1 MNIDFHLKFFS
12 FHRTISVSRKWI
24 QYGVILAVILT
35 AMAAAYWG
43 SMLIMLALIALPFG
57 VAGIYFVVRQPRL
70 IYVLILAGGMFV
82 PFKGPGGINASVL
95 AILLLIFLWFMDM
108 LVVKQE
114 FRFLY
119 TPAIRPLLYFMAI
132 SVVAFAMG
140 QISWFP
146 FANQAPLDAQ
156 IGGFAIYILL
166 PLTMLVT
173 SNLIKDMYWIKVIF
187 WVFIGL
193 SMIYVTARALELSI
207 ADRLFQQGY
216 TANSML
222 WTWLIAL
229 LASQIMY
236 NHELGWRMRGLL
248 IAFIA
253 LAFYVALVQQ
263 NDWKSGWVPAAVSVA
278 ALVGLRFKK
287 LTIVAIP
294 FAFALGIYLAQDLI
308 STDLYSWGTRVE
320 AWIVVLEIARVSPL
334 IGLGFANYYWYAKVF
349 TIRGYHIKFN
359 SHSQFV
365 DLVAQIGVLGLLCFF
380 WILFEVGRLA
390 WGLSARL
397 RDGFARGYAYG
408 VLVGMLG
415 SLMASFLVDW
425 VLPFTYNIGLDGV
438 RASILP
444 WIFFGCLIS
453 VEQIFSEQPKAS
465 TTLSIRERW
474 LR

>member
-1 MNIDFHLKFFS
+1 MNIDIHLKFLS
-12 FHRTISVSRKWI
+12 FDRRISLSRKWI
-24 QYGVILAVILT
+24 QYGIILAVILT

-43 SMLIMLALIALPFG
+43 SMLVMLAVIALPVG
-57 VAGIYFVVRQPRL
+57 VAGLYFAIKQPNL
-70 IYVLILAGGMFV
+70 IYIVTLIGGMFV
-82 PFKGPGGINASVL
+82 PFKGPGGVNASVL
-95 AILLLIFLWFMDM
+95 GLLLLVFLWIMDM
-108 LVVKQE
+108 LVVKRE
-114 FRFLY
+114 FRFIH

-132 SVVAFAMG
+132 SVVAFAVG

-156 IGGFAIYILL
+156 IGGFAIYLLL
-166 PLTMLVT
+166 PLTMLMT
-173 SNLIKDMYWIKVIF
+173 PNLIKDMHWIKVIF
-187 WVFIGL
+187 WAFVGL
-193 SMIYVTARALELSI
+193 SMVYVIARALGLSI

-236 NHELGWRMRGLL
+236 NHELGWRMRGLM
-248 IAFIA
+248 IVFIM
-253 LAFYVALVQQ
+253 LVLYVALVQQ
-263 NDWKSGWVPAAVSVA
+263 NDWKSGWVPGAVAVA

-287 LTIVAIP
+287 LTIIAMP
-294 FAFALGIYLAQDLI
+294 FAFAVGIYLAQDLI
-308 STDLYSWGTRVE
+308 STDLYSWGTRVD
-320 AWIVVLEIARVSPL
+320 AWLVVLGISKASPL
-334 IGLGFANYYWYAKVF
+334 FGLGFANYYWYAKVF

-365 DLVAQIGVLGLLCFF
+365 DLIAQTGLLGLLCFF

-397 RDGFARGYAYG
+397 KDGFARGYAYG
-408 VLVGMLG
+408 VLVGVLG

-425 VLPFTYNIGLDGV
+425 VLPFAYNIGLDGV

-444 WIFFGCLIS
+444 WMFFGCLIS
-453 VEQIFSEQPKAS
+453 MERIFSTEPKAAGS
-465 TTLSIRERW
+465 LSIRERW

>member
-1 MNIDFHLKFFS
+1 
-12 FHRTISVSRKWI
+12 
-24 QYGVILAVILT
+24 
-35 AMAAAYWG
+35 
-43 SMLIMLALIALPFG
+43 
-57 VAGIYFVVRQPRL
+57 
-70 IYVLILAGGMFV
+70 
-82 PFKGPGGINASVL
+82 
-95 AILLLIFLWFMDM
+95 MDM

-263 NDWKSGWVPAAVSVA
+263 NDWKSGWVPAAVSVS

-294 FAFALGIYLAQDLI
+294 
-308 STDLYSWGTRVE
+308 S
-320 AWIVVLEIARVSPL
+320 
-334 IGLGFANYYWYAKVF
+334 
-349 TIRGYHIKFN
+349 
-359 SHSQFV
+359 
-365 DLVAQIGVLGLLCFF
+365 
-380 WILFEVGRLA
+380 
-390 WGLSARL
+390 RL
-397 RDGFARGYAYG
+397 R
-408 VLVGMLG
+408 
-415 SLMASFLVDW
+415 W
-425 VLPFTYNIGLDGV
+425 
-438 RASILP
+438 
-444 WIFFGCLIS
+444 
-453 VEQIFSEQPKAS
+453 AS
-465 TTLSIRERW
+465 TWRRT
-474 LR
+474 